1 MIKANIWKNTTKEGK
16 PYLSGNIFGLKVMIF
31 PNDDKKTDTSPDYTL
46 IVDMPKERK
55 ADGAGEKESQF

>member
-31 PNDDKKTDTSPDYTL
+31 PNDDKRADTSPDYTL
-46 IVDMPKERK
+46 IVDMPKARK
-55 ADGAGEKESQF
+55 DDGAGEKESQF